1 MLGDLRVAAAVAL
14 GETDDALDA
23 RLGLAC
29 VANEKVVDDR
39 TGSGVDSEE
48 LDPHRPSRVVAAA
61 HDAGLLEH
69 PDENARVVVACWEL
83 LGVDGATCVR

>member
-1 MLGDLRVAAAVAL
+1 MLGDLQVPAAVGL
-14 GETDDALDA
+14 GETDDALHP

-39 TGSGVDSEE
+39 TGSRIHSEE

-69 PDENARVVVACWEL
+69 PDEDARIVIASWEL
-83 LGVDGATCVR
+83 SGSTVPPAP